1 MTTMNS
7 KPIRIPRATFA
18 SIVTERLRDSI
29 VSGELQPGSQ
39 LSEVELANSFG
50 VSRGPVRE
58 ALQRLIQEGLLRSEP
73 HRGVFVPVLTNEDL
87 LDVYLAREALEG
99 MAVRTIIAREA
110 LREPACRALEETVAA
125 MEKAE
130 AAGDWDTI
138 GSLDLEFHTVLVEST
153 GSARL
158 HRMFT
163 TLISETR
170 LCLAALTEA
179 EARDDL
185 VAEHRRIAELVRDG
199 DTEEALRSLKKHFDD
214 AVITLTTESSLSADP
229 ATNGTEAKP

>member
-1 MTTMNS
+1 MTNN

-29 VSGELQPGSQ
+29 VSGELEPGSQ

-73 HRGVFVPVLTNEDL
+73 HRGVFVPVLTDEDVA
-87 LDVYLAREALEG
+87 DIYLAREALESL
-99 MAVRTIIAREA
+99 AVRHVIDHEELSKAAYEA
-110 LREPACRALEETVAA
+110 LDEAVTA

-130 AAGDWDTI
+130 AAGDWAAV
-138 GSLDLEFHTVLVEST
+138 GSLDLEFHTALVRATES
-153 GSARL
+153 GRL
-158 HRMFT
+158 QRMFA

-179 EARDDL
+179 EAREDL
-185 VAEHRRIAELVRDG
+185 VAEHRKIADWIREG
-199 DTEEALRSLKKHFDD
+199 DTDQAVATLKKHFDD
-214 AVITLTTESSLSADP
+214 AIVTLTTGSDAPGPTPDSEDVP
-229 ATNGTEAKP
+229 

>member
-1 MTTMNS
+1 VTSTTN
-7 KPIRIPRATFA
+7 KPIRIHRATFA

-73 HRGVFVPVLTNEDL
+73 HRGVFVPVLTDEDL
-87 LDVYLAREALEG
+87 LDIYLAREALEG
-99 MAVRTIIAREA
+99 VAVRTIIEREA
-110 LREPACRALEETVAA
+110 LHAPACRALDKTVTA
-125 MEKAE
+125 MENAE
-130 AAGDWDTI
+130 AAGDWETV

-158 HRMFT
+158 HRMFA

-179 EARDDL
+179 EARHDL
-185 VAEHRRIAELVRDG
+185 VAEHRRITDLVRDG
-199 DTEEALRSLKKHFDD
+199 DTAEALRCLKKHFDD
-214 AVITLTTESSLSADP
+214 AVVTLSAEAAAVDP
-229 ATNGTEAKP
+229 SAAGRGGRS